1 MKPIPVVQTP
11 SPGVDIPEASGLGD
25 WLAAQGLAPVGGG
38 IAMIRGGAPAA
49 ASEFQSFALAAQA
62 LG

>member
-1 MKPIPVVQTP
+1 VRRAGRAQ
-11 SPGVDIPEASGLGD
+11 EASGLGD
-25 WLAAQGLAPVGGG
+25 WLAARGLAPVDGG
-38 IAMIRGGAPAA
+38 IAMARGGAPVA